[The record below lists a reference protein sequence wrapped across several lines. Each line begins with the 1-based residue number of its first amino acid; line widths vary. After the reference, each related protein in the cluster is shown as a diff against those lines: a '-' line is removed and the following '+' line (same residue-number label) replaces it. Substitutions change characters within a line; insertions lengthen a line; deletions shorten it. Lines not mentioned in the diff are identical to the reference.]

1 MPKLSIIVTCYNI
14 EPYLAQCLDSV
25 IGQTITDTEIIIVD
39 DGSSDGTPGI
49 IRDYAARDARIKTVI
64 MTTNTIGGVAT
75 AANAGLDIATGNYI
89 GFADGDDYCE
99 PTMFEKLY
107 DAAVTHDSD
116 LAMCKYLLEDERT
129 SERRPPAE
137 GHRWADIADVK
148 HIALTTQEKRNYL
161 LFIAVPWRK
170 IYRRSLLED
179 NNIRF
184 PVGDFFFEDNP
195 FHWFSIISANA
206 VVLVPEVLCYHR
218 VARVG
223 QTMETADAR
232 LFKIFQH
239 HAIIKDWLQTSGHAA
254 DFKLN
259 LLTWAVSQLEWI
271 SAKTPEDLYRELYD
285 AVLPIV
291 QSYTPAE
298 VAEMLEN
305 STKGRRAW
313 AMVHALEAK
322 SFAQFEVAITGNPQK
337 ASLLQKGLH
346 VLRRNGI
353 RHTGAMTL
361 NYVRDRVN
369 ERMTLP
375 TIKRS
380 HTITQSHIEVGKDDL
395 IFAMAV
401 MQEQMN
407 NIEAKLD
414 ARLEQK
420 SSSDD

>member
-14 EPYLAQCLDSV
+14 EPYLVQCLESV
-25 IGQTITDTEIIIVD
+25 IGQTMTDIEIIIVD
-39 DGSSDGTPGI
+39 DGSKDGTPAI
-49 IRDYAARDARIKTVI
+49 IREYAARDSRIKTVL

-75 AANAGLDIATGNYI
+75 AANAGLDIATGDYI

-107 DAAVTHDSD
+107 DAAVASDSD
-116 LAMCKYLLEDERT
+116 LSMCQYLLEDERT

-137 GHRWADIADVK
+137 KHRWKDIKDVK
-148 HIALTTQEKRNYL
+148 HVVLTTEETRVYL
-161 LFIAVPWRK
+161 QFIAVPWRK
-170 IYRRSLLED
+170 IYRRSLLD
-179 NNIRF
+179 AHAIRF

-195 FHWFSIISANA
+195 FHWFSLISANA

-239 HAIIKDWLQTSGHAA
+239 HAIIQDWLKKTGHDA

-271 SAKTPEDLYRELYD
+271 STKTPEDLYPALYD

-298 VAEMLEN
+298 VAQMLEG
-305 STKGRRAW
+305 STKGKRAW
-313 AMVHALEAK
+313 AMVHALEAQ
-322 SFAQFEVAITGNPQK
+322 SFKRFEAAITGNPQK
-337 ASLLQKGLH
+337 ASMIQKGLH
-346 VLRRNGI
+346 GLRRNGVK
-353 RHTGAMTL
+353 HTGAMTL
-361 NYVRDRVN
+361 TYLRDRVN
-369 ERMTLP
+369 ERVTLP
-375 TIKRS
+375 NIRRNRVNVKN
-380 HTITQSHIEVGKDDL
+380 DDL
-395 IFAMAV
+395 IFAMTIL
-401 MQEQMN
+401 QHQMEAM
-407 NIEAKLD
+407 EAKID
-414 ARLEQK
+414 ALLERT
-420 SSSDD
+420 SNSDD